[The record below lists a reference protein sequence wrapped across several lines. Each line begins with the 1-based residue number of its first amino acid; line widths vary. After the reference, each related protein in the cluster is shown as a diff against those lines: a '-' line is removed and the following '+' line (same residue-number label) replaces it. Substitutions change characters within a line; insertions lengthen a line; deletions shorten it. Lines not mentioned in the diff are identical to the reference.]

1 MLFKNIAQFKSV
13 FGGTLKS
20 TDLAN
25 TWQAYI
31 DEAVM
36 FHIEPAVGPEI
47 LAELHAEVASTALD
61 FAEGTTD
68 KQKKAI
74 GYLRVAIAAWADYVS
89 TLRQLV
95 SVNDGGRT
103 VSSPPNSQTP
113 PKWSILASME
123 AAIIRGN
130 NALEKALEYLEKN
143 RDDFETW
150 AESET
155 YTENNGLL
163 VYNTTKLTQ
172 YHPHTN
178 KSRRMYLMLRPYL
191 ERFQTSVS
199 KMLGTEFFE
208 TIKTANS
215 TQIDGGSVTEEM
227 ATVLDLTRSYIT
239 HAAIVDAVPYLNISE
254 DWRLISM
261 SDSIQSEAKLDND
274 RRNEIARRNADL
286 ADGALK
292 ALINYLQANASE
304 TVFELYFASDIY
316 TTRSEATQTGGFFKN
331 DPNAKYAI
339 IGR

>member
-20 TDLAN
+20 TDLSN

-36 FHIEPAVGPEI
+36 FHIEPAVGAEI
-47 LAELHAEVASTALD
+47 LEELHDQVGATNLD
-61 FAEGTTD
+61 FVSGTTD

-74 GYLRVAIAAWADYVS
+74 GFLRVAISAWADYVS

-95 SVNDGGRT
+95 NVNDGGRT
-103 VSSPPNSQTP
+103 TSSPPNANTP
-113 PKWSILASME
+113 AKWSIMASME
-123 AAIIRGN
+123 QAIIRGN

-143 RDDFETW
+143 KADFATW
-150 AESET
+150 ADSEA
-155 YTENNGLL
+155 YTENTALL

-191 ERFQTSVS
+191 EKFQISLA
-199 KMLGTEFFE
+199 KQLGTEFFE

-215 TQIDGGSVTEEM
+215 TQISGGSVAEEM
-227 ATVLDLTRSYIT
+227 ATVLDLTRAYIT
-239 HAAIVDAVPYLNISE
+239 HAALFDAVPYLNISE

-261 SDSIQSEAKLDND
+261 TDSIQSEAKLDND
-274 RRNEIARRNADL
+274 RRNEIARKNDEL
-286 ADGALK
+286 ADGALT
-292 ALINYLQANASE
+292 ALINYLQANASSS
-304 TVFELYFASDIY
+304 VFPLYFASDMY
-316 TTRSEATQTGGFFKN
+316 TTRQAATQTGGFFKN